1 MAVDRENVAGLVK
14 KAKEALSRKDFS
26 TYWDTVFGI
35 AASLGG
41 NDGDENEEDDED
53 NGGRSN
59 RDGARQH
66 QRRRRA
72 APSGGRR
79 RMGRGEHRS

>member
-41 NDGDENEEDDED
+41 NDGDENEEDDYID
-53 NGGRSN
+53 MVNRKLGGP
-59 RDGARQH
+59 GTEA
-66 QRRRRA
+66 
-72 APSGGRR
+72 
-79 RMGRGEHRS
+79 